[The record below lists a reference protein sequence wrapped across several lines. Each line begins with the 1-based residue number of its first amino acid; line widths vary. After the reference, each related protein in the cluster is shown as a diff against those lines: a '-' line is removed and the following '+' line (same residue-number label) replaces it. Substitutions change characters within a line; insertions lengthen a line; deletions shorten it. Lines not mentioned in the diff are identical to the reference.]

1 MEDSTGNQHTAAADI
16 ERFRLSCETVEQAA
30 RKEAVWDEDTV
41 EQLEEYLKSKAI
53 VSCDG

>member
-16 ERFRLSCETVEQAA
+16 ERFRLSCEAVEQAA

-53 VSCDG
+53 VSCGG